1 MIKSYPFNF
10 YVFPRST
17 IYSEPS
23 ISLQAGCVAFNV
35 QNKMDW
41 NRWVQKGITYMK
53 FSQYERIMD
62 IQEKAKNFNELFDF
76 LEDQNKFFINQLI
89 ENIYKN

>member
-1 MIKSYPFNF
+1 MSNVARKYCILQVGITFFINENNMIKSYPFNF

-53 FSQYERIMD
+53 FS
-62 IQEKAKNFNELFDF
+62 
-76 LEDQNKFFINQLI
+76 
-89 ENIYKN
+89 